1 MRSLFRFTSIAV
13 LMMVATTAIG
23 QDATAD
29 KSKLETDAQKRTPA
43 DQVSFSSELQVPLQ
57 ALAHLGKTI
66 EEARDEAD
74 PVCIASA
81 ANILA
86 AAESM
91 AAGKK
96 ASVTSEQLW
105 NEAIKLAEMRNSS
118 AELAALAKLSSGE
131 RSTDLMERSEAAKD
145 EEEAKKAAEEAGE
158 TDRELY
164 GDLHVINRSHEW
176 IRIRIDGHYRF
187 TIGPHQT
194 RAVHLHGAFHLEGRS
209 RYHYWHED
217 IHGHRHHYDWVLR
230 DPHDP
235 HHHP

>member
-1 MRSLFRFTSIAV
+1 MRSLFKFTTFAV
-13 LMMVATTAIG
+13 LMMVATTTMG

-29 KSKLETDAQKRTPA
+29 KSKLETDAKERTPA
-43 DQVSFSSELQVPLQ
+43 DQVNFSSELQVPLQ

-91 AAGKK
+91 AGDKK

-105 NEAIKLAEMRNSS
+105 DEAIKLAEMRNSS

-131 RSTDLMERSEAAKD
+131 RSTDLMERSEAAKG
-145 EEEAKKAAEEAGE
+145 EEEAEKEAEEAGE
-158 TDRELY
+158 TSRELD
-164 GDLHVINRSHEW
+164 GELHVINRSHEY
-176 IRIRIDGHYRF
+176 IHLYVNGQHFGDIA
-187 TIGPHQT
+187 PHGS
-194 RAVHLHGAFHLEGRS
+194 REFHLHHAYHLVGRS
-209 RYHYWHED
+209 RYHQWHED
-217 IHGHRHHYDWVLR
+217 IRPHVHHWDWVLN
-230 DPHDP
+230 DP
-235 HHHP
+235 HH